1 MNYTHVYTYINTPHI
16 CHTILCMKVINAM
29 EKMKT
34 GQRKRVHASR
44 RGGGTILNSV
54 ARKSHYEKAF
64 DFVSFI
70 SFFFFFL
77 LFVFVYLFVFVL

>member
-1 MNYTHVYTYINTPHI
+1 
-16 CHTILCMKVINAM
+16 MKVINVM

-34 GQRKRVHASR
+34 GRRKRVHASQ

-54 ARKSHYEKAF
+54 ARKSYYEKAF

-70 SFFFFFL
+70 SFFFFCCFC
-77 LFVFVYLFVFVL
+77 LFICFCALRFEGDKEVNHVGIGEKHP